1 MFPTSKRGFLKFL
14 IVLIAFQDVA
24 AGVAGSIMADLIV
37 AFPEF
42 SPTTVMLIATM
53 PGLLQIF
60 PSLFYGKLANKFSKR
75 ALLMTGLILFLIG
88 GIMPFF
94 LSNLFAIII
103 FRGILG
109 LGVGI
114 TLPLSID
121 IITGFFD
128 GRERDF
134 LIGFGTSTIA
144 CVGAIFF
151 QVVGGMLADAY
162 GWNYGFLVYLFPIWI
177 LAITFLFLPEP
188 KKQDVPNASIKDVL
202 FKAPK
207 TVYGFTIGQIIFSAF
222 IYGYVTNISII
233 IQTEGLGNATEAG
246 LAISL
251 FTTGTLITGF
261 IFGKLRSIMP
271 NLIVP
276 FGVLLTASGILWCSA
291 VGSLTMIFVASV
303 LGGMGLGIVL
313 PGVLARVSE
322 LSNLAKGISYVGIA
336 AAGQG
341 LGGIVS
347 PYMFATLLGVFGL
360 EGGRS
365 TLLISSIG
373 LFVLAIVWGI
383 ITTRKSPLSIN
394 DSEGQ
399 TEVA

>member
-1 MFPTSKRGFLKFL
+1 
-14 IVLIAFQDVA
+14 
-24 AGVAGSIMADLIV
+24 
-37 AFPEF
+37 
-42 SPTTVMLIATM
+42 
-53 PGLLQIF
+53 
-60 PSLFYGKLANKFSKR
+60 
-75 ALLMTGLILFLIG
+75 
-88 GIMPFF
+88 
-94 LSNLFAIII
+94 
-103 FRGILG
+103 G

-188 KKQDVPNASIKDVL
+188 KKQQVPNASIKDVL

-207 TVYGFTIGQIIFSAF
+207 TVYGFTIVQIIFSAF

-261 IFGKLRSIMP
+261 IFGKLRSVIP

-276 FGVLLTASGILWCSA
+276 FGVLLTATGILWCSA
-291 VGSLTMIFVASV
+291 VGSLPMIFVASV
-303 LGGMGLGIVL
+303 LGGMGLGLVL

-322 LSNLAKGISYVGIA
+322 LSNMAKGISYVGIA

-341 LGGIVS
+341 LGG
-347 PYMFATLLGVFGL
+347 
-360 EGGRS
+360 
-365 TLLISSIG
+365 
-373 LFVLAIVWGI
+373 
-383 ITTRKSPLSIN
+383 
-394 DSEGQ
+394 
-399 TEVA
+399 